1 MKLSPIDINKQ
12 KFTIRFKGYDREEVH
27 NFLNAIAEQLEQLI
41 RENAIQKKEID
52 RLNNLLEEY
61 REREEVLKN
70 TLVSAQKA
78 SDQLRENAEKES
90 KLMIKEAELK
100 AIKVYEA
107 AQKQIQKLQ
116 TDILQLRM
124 RKKHMQETI
133 LSQLE
138 ALKQLITIQREEEEK
153 EAKLTFFK

>member
-1 MKLSPIDINKQ
+1 MKLSPIDIQRQ
-12 KFTIRFKGYDREEVH
+12 KFTLRFKGYDREEVQ
-27 NFLNAIAEQLEQLI
+27 NFLSAIAEQMEQLL
-41 RENAIQKKEID
+41 RENTIQKKEIE

-70 TLVSAQKA
+70 TLVSAQRA

-90 KLMIKEAELK
+90 KLLIKEAELK
-100 AIKVYEA
+100 AIKVYET

-116 TDILQLRM
+116 ADILHLRM
-124 RKKHMQETI
+124 RKKNMQESI
-133 LSQLE
+133 LAQIE
-138 ALKQLITIQREEEEK
+138 ALRQLISIQKEEEEK

>member
-1 MKLSPIDINKQ
+1 MKLSPIDINRQ
-12 KFTIRFKGYDREEVH
+12 KFTLRFKGYDREEVQ
-27 NFLNAIAEQLEQLI
+27 NFLSAIAEQMEQLL
-41 RENAIQKKEID
+41 RENTIQKKEIE

-70 TLVSAQKA
+70 TLVSAQRA

-90 KLMIKEAELK
+90 KLLIKEAELK
-100 AIKVYEA
+100 AIKVYET

-116 TDILQLRM
+116 ADILQLRM
-124 RKKHMQETI
+124 RKKHMQESI
-133 LSQLE
+133 LAQIE
-138 ALKQLITIQREEEEK
+138 ALRQLISIQKEEEEK

>member
-1 MKLSPIDINKQ
+1 MKLSPIEISRQ
-12 KFTIRFKGYDREEVH
+12 KFTLRFKGYDREEVQ
-27 NFLNAIAEQLEQLI
+27 NFLHAISEQMEQLI
-41 RENAIQKKEID
+41 RENSIQKKEIE

-61 REREEVLKN
+61 KEREEVLKN

-90 KLMIKEAELK
+90 KLLIKEAELK
-100 AIKVYEA
+100 AIKVFET

-116 TDILQLRM
+116 ADILQLRM
-124 RKKHMQETI
+124 RKKHMQESI
-133 LSQLE
+133 LAQIE
-138 ALKQLITIQREEEEK
+138 ALKQLISIQKDEEEK

>member
-1 MKLSPIDINKQ
+1 MKLSPIDINRQ
-12 KFTIRFKGYDREEVH
+12 KFTLRFKGYDREEVQ
-27 NFLNAIAEQLEQLI
+27 NFLSAIAEQMEQLL
-41 RENAIQKKEID
+41 RENTIQKKEIE

-90 KLMIKEAELK
+90 KLLIKEAELK
-100 AIKVYEA
+100 AIKVYET

-116 TDILQLRM
+116 ADILQLRM
-124 RKKHMQETI
+124 RKRHMQESI
-133 LSQLE
+133 LAQIE
-138 ALKQLITIQREEEEK
+138 ALRQLISIQKEEEEK